1 MGLVTEKKKD
11 KYLFTLR
18 FPFEAFDNLDAR
30 LTVRMLLEEIGLPE
44 NEGER
49 KLQKV
54 FPNKAP
60 EKIKL

>member
-30 LTVRMLLEEIGLPE
+30 LTVRMLMERIGLPE
-44 NEGER
+44 DEGER

-54 FPNKAP
+54 FKDREP
-60 EKIKL
+60 EKVNL